1 MYSILLIVEMPPMIE
16 IPEEK
21 NVYVEGH
28 YGDAVRLLRELSYT
42 NKALELLGDNV
53 VLFQQGDV
61 LGLFSEVRG
70 NLSRVCYRYLIFDKE
85 PEWHEVPRK
94 ISLP

>member
-1 MYSILLIVEMPPMIE
+1 MHSILLIVEMPPMVE
-16 IPEEK
+16 KQEER

-28 YGDAVRLLRELSYT
+28 YGDAVNLLRELSYT
-42 NKALELLGDNV
+42 NKTLELLGDNV
-53 VLFQQGDV
+53 VLFRQGDV

-70 NLSRVCYRYLIFDKE
+70 NLSHVCYRYLIFDKE